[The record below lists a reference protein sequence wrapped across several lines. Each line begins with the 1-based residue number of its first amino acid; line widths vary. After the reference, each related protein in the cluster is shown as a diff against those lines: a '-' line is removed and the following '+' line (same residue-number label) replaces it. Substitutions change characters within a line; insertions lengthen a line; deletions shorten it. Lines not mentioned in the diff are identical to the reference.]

1 MCNFRAS
8 LREQI
13 PTIMPND
20 INKLRRLMRTAH
32 VLQKGDDDHKFGQ
45 SLALKQA
52 WWFESFRDALANGF
66 ARFTYAKKD
75 GSTRTALGTRSPLL
89 IPADKAPG
97 ASPQRN
103 GESGLRL
110 EGNTKAIPYFDLDK
124 REWRS
129 FSVNPYGQ
137 IRNPPQDVSTLLR
150 LPRSG
155 RVYRRLGFILYLR
168 KSTK

>member
-1 MCNFRAS
+1 
-8 LREQI
+8 
-13 PTIMPND
+13 MPND

-52 WWFESFRDALANGF
+52 WRFESFRDALANGF
-66 ARFTYAKKD
+66 ARFTYYKKD
-75 GSTRTALGTRSPLL
+75 GTFRTALGTRSALL

-110 EGNTKAIPYFDLDK
+110 EGDECTKAIPYFDLDK

-129 FSVNPYGQ
+129 FSVLKFVSLDQVWRFNNPQ
-137 IRNPPQDVSTLLR
+137 
-150 LPRSG
+150 
-155 RVYRRLGFILYLR
+155 
-168 KSTK
+168 K